1 MNPKT
6 PRTLD
11 EKLQMKQYEFI
22 WGWSKDYQEEHSFL
36 TWDDIYIYFN
46 EIDKKYYYQVDI
58 NIYECGDKE
67 TARNELSRLSEINEA
82 FRNFLTEKGIPL
94 DADICFEDL
103 QQEGAYTLN
112 VLYAKFYTTYL
123 GYQEYLDKIN

>member
-11 EKLQMKQYEFI
+11 EKFQMKQYEFI

-67 TARNELSRLSEINEA
+67 TARNELSHLSEINEA
-82 FRNFLTEKGIPL
+82 FRNFLTKKGIPL

-112 VLYAKFYTTYL
+112 VLYAKFYATYL
-123 GYQEYLDKIN
+123 GYQEYLDKVN